1 MHRSWSRF
9 VTRAFK
15 SLLSH
20 CQSLG
25 NRMLIALL
33 LFCANLISSV
43 KVRSL
48 LGKGNAN
55 DPRSEVE
62 QLRVINARIG
72 VNRFI
77 DDVVARTE
85 WEHEQAI
92 DIESYG
98 AVDDESSSS
107 ETSERP
113 SERTPIDACKF
124 MDKYPVCT
132 FLAVAYVSVLF
143 MAFLWIFAYFWI
155 WIVSLNP

>member
-1 MHRSWSRF
+1 MP
-9 VTRAFK
+9 TMYY
-15 SLLSH
+15 
-20 CQSLG
+20 
-25 NRMLIALL
+25 MLIALMSL
-33 LFCANLISSV
+33 NAELISSA

-85 WEHEQAI
+85 WEHEQAM

-107 ETSERP
+107 ETSERAA
-113 SERTPIDACKF
+113 ERTPIDACKY
-124 MDKYPVCT
+124 MDQYPVCT
-132 FLAVAYVSVLF
+132 FFAVAYVSVLF
-143 MAFLWIFAYFWI
+143 IAFLWIFSYVWI